1 VYRDIIMQ
9 ALEDRRVLD
18 LSYAGGAPFAVQPHA
33 ILRKP
38 DGTEVLEAYQVSGF
52 GNDTAEHGWKT
63 LDVSRIELASLRAE
77 RFEPRRDFR
86 PVSGGSGLVTATVL
100 GDVAAGMG

>member
-1 VYRDIIMQ
+1 MYRAIIMQ

-52 GNDTAEHGWKT
+52 GNDTPSMVGRRWMCRASNWRACAPSGS
-63 LDVSRIELASLRAE
+63 SR
-77 RFEPRRDFR
+77 
-86 PVSGGSGLVTATVL
+86 
-100 GDVAAGMG
+100 VAIFAR

>member
-1 VYRDIIMQ
+1 MYRDIIMQ

-38 DGTEVLEAYQVSGF
+38 DGTEVLEGISSERVRERYGRARLEDAGCIRES
-52 GNDTAEHGWKT
+52 
-63 LDVSRIELASLRAE
+63 SSASLRAKH
-77 RFEPRRDFR
+77 FEPRRDFR

-100 GDVAAGMG
+100 GDVAAGM